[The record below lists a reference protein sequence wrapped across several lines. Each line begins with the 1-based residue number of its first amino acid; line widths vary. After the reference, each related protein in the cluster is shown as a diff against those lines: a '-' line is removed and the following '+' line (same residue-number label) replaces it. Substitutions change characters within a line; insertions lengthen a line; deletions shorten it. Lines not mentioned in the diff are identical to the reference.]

1 MDSITGTYYGVL
13 PSDVETTFTLNAD
26 GTYLLILSYKEK
38 VERTGKVK
46 MNFPSAWLQHSDA
59 CASFKWWAYLLQ
71 GEGCQPYY
79 SDRFVWQW
87 TPNRGKK
94 GLHSEEGKIKCK

>member
-38 VERTGKVK
+38 VEQTGKVK

-71 GEGCQPYY
+71 GEGCQQCCI
-79 SDRFVWQW
+79 DKLCW
-87 TPNRGKK
+87 
-94 GLHSEEGKIKCK
+94 